1 MDFIVNVQL
10 KFLVQLQEKDGRI
23 SEIIEKQ
30 KNLPNIIASLE
41 VNLDK
46 AQKDLAE
53 EARDY
58 DNSAKERRSL
68 EGLLLDVESKVKKL
82 KERIPEIKT
91 NKEYQALL
99 KEISA
104 VEQEKSDIEEKILIL
119 LEKMDDLKAKRA
131 EKEKIVK
138 EEETSFTKEKEK
150 IEKDFN
156 QLSEILRELESQRT
170 HLLPQMDS
178 KLLAE
183 YNRLISGRKGVAVVR
198 VQNEHCLGCHMRVPP
213 QVFTE
218 IKKNEKIIYCLNC
231 KRILYWKPQ
240 NIVS

>member
-1 MDFIVNVQL
+1 MEYIPNVQL
-10 KFLVQLQEKDGRI
+10 RLLIQLQEKDGRI

-30 KNLPNIIASLE
+30 KNLPNIIASLK

-46 AQKDLAE
+46 AQKDFAG
-53 EARDY
+53 EAQDY

-68 EGLLLDVESKVKKL
+68 EGLLQDAESKVKKL

-99 KEISA
+99 KEVSA
-104 VEQEKSDIEEKILIL
+104 AEKENSDIEEKILIL
-119 LEKMDDLKAKRA
+119 LEKMDDLKAKLT
-131 EKEKIVK
+131 EKGKIVK
-138 EEETSFTKEKEK
+138 EEETSWTKEKEK

-156 QLSEILRELESQRT
+156 QLSEILRELESQKT

-198 VQNEHCLGCHMRVPP
+198 VQNEHCLGCHMRVLP

>member
-1 MDFIVNVQL
+1 MDFIVNVHL

-30 KNLPNIIASLE
+30 KNLPNIIASLK

-53 EARDY
+53 EALDY
-58 DNSAKERRSL
+58 DNSAKDRRSL

-104 VEQEKSDIEEKILIL
+104 AEQEKSGIEEKILIL
-119 LEKMDDLKAKRA
+119 LEKMDDLKDRRA

-138 EEETSFTKEKEK
+138 EEEKSFTKEK
-150 IEKDFN
+150 DVP
-156 QLSEILRELESQRT
+156 S
-170 HLLPQMDS
+170 HLKWFMH
-178 KLLAE
+178 
-183 YNRLISGRKGVAVVR
+183 V
-198 VQNEHCLGCHMRVPP
+198 
-213 QVFTE
+213 
-218 IKKNEKIIYCLNC
+218 
-231 KRILYWKPQ
+231 
-240 NIVS
+240 

>member
-10 KFLVQLQEKDGRI
+10 KFLVQLQEKDSQI

-30 KNLPNIIASLE
+30 KNLPNIIASLK

-46 AQKDLAE
+46 AQKDFAE
-53 EARDY
+53 EAQDY

-68 EGLLLDVESKVKKL
+68 EGLLQDAESKVKKL

-99 KEISA
+99 KEVSA
-104 VEQEKSDIEEKILIL
+104 AEQEKSDIEEKILIL
-119 LEKMDDLKAKRA
+119 LEKMDDLKDRRA
-131 EKEKIVK
+131 EKGKIVK

-156 QLSEILRELESQRT
+156 QLSEILRELESQKT

-183 YNRLISGRKGVAVVR
+183 YNRLISRRKGVAVVR
-198 VQNEHCLGCHMRVPP
+198 VQNEHCLGCHMRLPP